1 MELVKD
7 IILQIT
13 FVVLPIFI
21 YHLLWL
27 SRNNLSSLKPNKLLI
42 TCGSIFSSVLCL
54 IYPIELIDG
63 AFFTLQPIPLF
74 TSVVY
79 GGSIPGLLTLL
90 TTSIYFSQLYE
101 LGWVYFCGSITV
113 YIILSL
119 SLRSNW
125 YSYTF
130 KKKLNYAAIYGISI
144 LIFSL
149 CTIIFVSVLYPRY
162 VDLANYVIP
171 SITIFTLTLI
181 LILCIYLI
189 EYIRA
194 NAVMRM
200 ELMKAEKLSIVSEL
214 AASVAHEVRN
224 PLTVVRGFVQLI
236 GNSTNSTDSQRREYM
251 DLVLTELDRAQAI
264 ITDYLGMAGQKSMA
278 KEKINLT
285 NTLNDITTLMTS
297 YANYKTVKFKCDID
311 KDLYVFGDPINLKQ
325 VFVNIIKNSIEAVPN
340 MEGLVTIHACLL
352 ESTIHIKISDNGIG
366 MTKEQIERLGE
377 PYYSSKDD
385 GTGLGLTVTYSIVKS
400 HGGSVKYISEVNK
413 GTVAIISLPLYF
425 DTSSDHSHLFSE
437 NLSG

>member
-311 KDLYVFGDPINLKQ
+311 KDLYVFGDPIKLKQ

>member
-13 FVVLPIFI
+13 FVVLPIFV

-42 TCGSIFSSVLCL
+42 TCGSIFSSILCL
-54 IYPIELIDG
+54 ISPIELIDG

-113 YIILSL
+113 YFILSL

-149 CTIIFVSVLYPRY
+149 CTIMIVSVLFPPY
-162 VDLANYVIP
+162 VDLTNYIIP
-171 SITIFTLTLI
+171 GITIFTLTLI
-181 LILCIYLI
+181 LSLCIYLI
-189 EYIRA
+189 EYMRA

-236 GNSTNSTDSQRREYM
+236 GNSSNSTDSQRREYM

-285 NTLNDITTLMTS
+285 DTLSDITTLMTS
-297 YANYKTVKFKCDID
+297 YANYKTVKFKCEID
-311 KDLYVFGDPINLKQ
+311 KDLYVFGDPIKLKQ
-325 VFVNIIKNSIEAVPN
+325 VFINIIKNSIEAVPN
-340 MEGLVTIHACLL
+340 MGGLVTIHACLL

-377 PYYSSKDD
+377 PYFSSKDD
-385 GTGLGLTVTYSIVKS
+385 GTGLGLTVTYSIVKN
-400 HGGSVKYISEVNK
+400 HGGSVKYISEINK

-425 DTSSDHSHLFSE
+425 DTSSDYSHPFSE